1 MLLLQ
6 SQVQLTEPSPT
17 PTASCALRSTVTFT
31 LTFPAHRS
39 RLRVAAQ
46 LLALCRGHL
55 PRKLTPLH
63 CPSELEFGKLQSMLT
78 RLFLFLQGSRPN
90 ISSLFSLSDVL
101 GHIYHREDKLLNAIL
116 ISALFTHGQT
126 GQPSTSDVWNKEMH
140 PNTTA
145 HQYSACSKRS

>member
-1 MLLLQ
+1 M
-6 SQVQLTEPSPT
+6 QLTAPTPT
-17 PTASCALRSTVTFT
+17 PTASCALHSAVTFT
-31 LTFPAHRS
+31 PTFPAHHA
-39 RLRVAAQ
+39 RLRDAAQ

-78 RLFLFLQGSRPN
+78 RLFLFLQGSQPN

-116 ISALFTHGQT
+116 ISVHFTLGQT
-126 GQPSTSDVWNKEMH
+126 GQPSRGDVWNKEMQ
-140 PNTTA
+140 PTA
-145 HQYSACSKRS
+145 QQYSACSKRS